1 MKRRVEEERM
11 RDVRVGDED
20 VDGMLASGAEIYAP
34 GGGECR

>member
-1 MKRRVEEERM
+1 MKRWVEEECM

-20 VDGMLASGAEIYAP
+20 VDGMLVFGVEIYVF